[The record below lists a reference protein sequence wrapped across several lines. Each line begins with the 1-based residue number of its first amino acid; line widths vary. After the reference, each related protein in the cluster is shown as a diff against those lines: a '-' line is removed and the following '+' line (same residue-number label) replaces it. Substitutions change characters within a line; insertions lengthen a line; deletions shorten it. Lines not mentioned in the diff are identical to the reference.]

1 MNAVSNADSVPRDL
15 LRLAHLEGD
24 VLGGDDDSLAGAE
37 DLRDRVE
44 DEACA
49 VAQGAANVAIPLPEC
64 AAR

>member
-1 MNAVSNADSVPRDL
+1 M
-15 LRLAHLEGD
+15 LEGN

-37 DLRDRVE
+37 DLGDLVE

-49 VAQGAANVAIPLPEC
+49 VAQGAASVAIPLPEC